1 MQQDLA
7 EFKRDKPR
15 LLTCRRYEQGYLIE
29 TATASWL
36 IACDD
41 EEGFDRLGAMI
52 RLELHGRTA
61 GNC

>member
-7 EFKRDKPR
+7 RVKADKPR
-15 LLTCRRYEQGYLIE
+15 LLTCRRYQEGYLVE

-36 IACDD
+36 LAHDD

-52 RLELHGRTA
+52 RMELNGRTA
-61 GNC
+61 GTC